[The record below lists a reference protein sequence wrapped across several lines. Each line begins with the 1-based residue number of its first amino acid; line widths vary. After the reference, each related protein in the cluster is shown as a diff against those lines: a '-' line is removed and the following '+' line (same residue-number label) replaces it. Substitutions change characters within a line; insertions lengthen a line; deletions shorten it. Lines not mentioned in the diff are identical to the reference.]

1 MEDFF
6 IFSTDNRKIFG
17 DVFTGPSVQV
27 NNLFQPKIS
36 YKLVNFNIINKF

>member
-27 NNLFQPKIS
+27 NKLFQPKIS
-36 YKLVNFNIINKF
+36 YESVNFDVVHKF